1 MNKYILQIVLLLPT
15 ILVSQLTVLNPGL
28 EGTPG
33 DCFITPT
40 PWANC
45 MPFTNFLTGGVEFT
59 TPDTQPGCYNITL
72 APSEGNSYIGLGHIP
87 NYNLINPYVGAEE
100 WQEGFSQELSSPMIA
115 NGCPYIFTIDLANGL
130 TADPWNGTDIATT
143 IGEIRIFGGFDFCL
157 EEELLWSSGP
167 IVNEN
172 WETYTVEF
180 IPSDNYSHIL
190 FQALKTEENALCAYL
205 LVDNITPIVNAP
217 PESNAGPNQEICE
230 NTTILNGNLLN
241 VGEIGEWSI
250 ISGNAVIENINNPN
264 TIISSLNIGE
274 TILQWTVSLD
284 CSEQAGISQIIINV
298 LPSPV
303 SLAGDNVELC
313 EDFINLNG
321 NIPSNGDIGTWNI
334 LSGSGNIDNIN
345 NPNAIITGLSLGE
358 NILEWTV
365 TSLNCGNATDQ
376 ITLNYIESNFNINAG
391 DNQNICEDNTNLNAS
406 TLQTNEIGQWNILL
420 GSGTFENI
428 NEPNTII
435 TNLGFGENILE
446 WNISDPCNSIS
457 DTLIINVEIV
467 ELMIENIS
475 NYNGINISCEN
486 SDDGFINLVTNGG
499 FPPYNYNWIGPN
511 GFTSSQED
519 INNLISGLYT
529 CTIIDNNGCEKIL
542 PIEIISPEP
551 IDLLIINFNDLD
563 CYEDAGININILGG
577 TGVLELFITTNW
589 GETTNLILD
598 TNSELYFG
606 YEDFTQW
613 DGLINI
619 SITDQNGCSISSEE
633 IEISTWQN
641 PIANFTTSTYDT
653 EILDVITFTDS
664 SYYDAPII
672 TWEWR
677 FGDGNTSMDQNP
689 THIYTSEG
697 QYIVCLK
704 IIDGNNCESEI
715 CSTLNIY
722 NNHYTYIPN
731 IFTVNNDNINEEFL
745 PIIRGIDVDS
755 YSMLIYDRWG
765 KLIFQ
770 TNNYLK
776 GWNGKYK
783 GHLVTQDVYSYKVTY
798 YTLSSKFKTE
808 IGKVTLV
815 R

>member
-475 NYNGINISCEN
+475 NYNGMNISCEN

>member
-33 DCFITPT
+33 DCFVTPT

-45 MPFTNFLTGGVEFT
+45 MPFTNFLNGGVEFT

-167 IVNEN
+167 ITNEN

-205 LVDNITPIVNAP
+205 LADNITPIINAP

-241 VGEIGEWSI
+241 TGETGEWSI

-274 TILQWTVSLD
+274 TTLQWNVSLE
-284 CSEQAGISQIIINV
+284 CSDQEGVSQIIINV
-298 LPSPV
+298 LPLPV
-303 SLAGDNVELC
+303 SIAGDNVELC

-345 NPNAIITGLSLGE
+345 NPNTLITGLALGE

-376 ITLNYIESNFNINAG
+376 ITLNYIESDFNINAG
-391 DNQNICEDNTNLNAS
+391 DNQNICENNTNLNAND
-406 TLQTNEIGQWNILL
+406 LQTNEIGEWNLL
-420 GSGTFENI
+420 SGNGTFENI
-428 NEPNTII
+428 NNPNTII
-435 TNLGFGENILE
+435 TNLGFGQNILE
-446 WNISDPCNSIS
+446 WNMSDPCNSIS
-457 DTLIINVEIV
+457 DTLIINVETV
-467 ELMIENIS
+467 ELMVDNIS
-475 NYNGINISCEN
+475 DYNGMNISCEN
-486 SDDGFINLVTNGG
+486 SYDGFINLVTTGG

-511 GFTSSQED
+511 DFTSSQED
-519 INNLISGLYT
+519 INNLTDGLYI

-551 IDLLIINFNDLD
+551 IDLSIINFNDLD

-577 TGVLELFITTNW
+577 TGLLEIFITTNW
-589 GETTNLILD
+589 GQTTNLILD
-598 TNSELYFG
+598 NSSELYFG

-619 SITDQNGCSISSEE
+619 AVIDQNGCSISSEE
-633 IEISTWQN
+633 IDISTWQN
-641 PIANFTTSTYDT
+641 PVANFITSTYDT

-664 SYYDAPII
+664 SYSDAPII

-677 FGDGNTSMDQNP
+677 FGDGNTSIDQNP

-697 QYIVCLK
+697 QYIACLK
-704 IIDGNNCESEI
+704 IIDENNCESEI

-745 PIIRGIDVDS
+745 PIIRGIDEDS
-755 YSMLIYDRWG
+755 YNMLIYDRWG

-770 TNNYLK
+770 TNNYLQ

-783 GHLVTQDVYSYKVTY
+783 GYLVTQDVYSYKITY
-798 YTLSSKFKTE
+798 YTLSGTFKTE

>member
-28 EGTPG
+28 EGNPG

-475 NYNGINISCEN
+475 NYNGMNISCEN

-619 SITDQNGCSISSEE
+619 SIIDENGCSISSEE